1 MPSRFNPTV
10 GVVIGSSCRCSS
22 AQLVCIGSSWLIC
35 APSCRLISR
44 PRSGTDCK
52 QPPGASPRAITDCLV
67 PPQRRDP
74 RLPSFSSIA
83 CLHFQRS
90 RQTHWWKQSMAV
102 AAGAEGGPAKP
113 YPATVG
119 AIDGSSRH
127 RGRVGRRHREAL
139 TSNGDLV
146 EAIVRQLKSAW
157 LQGPPV
163 DRPQRADEDR

>member
-1 MPSRFNPTV
+1 
-10 GVVIGSSCRCSS
+10 
-22 AQLVCIGSSWLIC
+22 
-35 APSCRLISR
+35 
-44 PRSGTDCK
+44 
-52 QPPGASPRAITDCLV
+52 
-67 PPQRRDP
+67 
-74 RLPSFSSIA
+74 
-83 CLHFQRS
+83 
-90 RQTHWWKQSMAV
+90 MAV
-102 AAGAEGGPAKP
+102 AAGAEGSAAKP

-157 LQGPPV
+157 LRGPPV